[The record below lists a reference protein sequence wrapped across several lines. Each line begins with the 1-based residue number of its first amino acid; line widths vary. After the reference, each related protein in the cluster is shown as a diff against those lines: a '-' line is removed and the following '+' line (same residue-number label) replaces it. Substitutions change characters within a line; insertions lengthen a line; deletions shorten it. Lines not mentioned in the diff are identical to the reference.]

1 MPAGTRLIMTTNNH
15 HYDLQNMKFILT
27 VLLLIICISSCSIF
41 EKRPYVPPIGA
52 EKLFSLQQPGYKP
65 KTRYQKAEYRAAMKQ
80 IKRDNQLAKKQT
92 NPNY

>member
-1 MPAGTRLIMTTNNH
+1 
-15 HYDLQNMKFILT
+15 MKPILMII
-27 VLLLIICISSCSIF
+27 LLIICTASCSVF

-65 KTRYQKAEYRAAMKQ
+65 KTKYQKAEYRAAMKQ

-92 NPNY
+92 IPNY